1 MQESR
6 GESPEEGEVMAEMRR
21 VTAIRNGTVV
31 DHIPSGYAMQVISI
45 LGIATDRA
53 TPVSLVMNVP
63 SDKLGRKDVLKIE
76 DRELDQE
83 DLDRLALIAPAASIA
98 IIRNHAVAEK
108 MKVELADDL
117 LNIARCSFSNC
128 ITKNN
133 HEPLPQRMRVVSRD
147 PLEVRCYYC
156 GRGQEIDEL
165 IENII

>member
-1 MQESR
+1 MS
-6 GESPEEGEVMAEMRR
+6 EMRR

-31 DHIPSGYAMQVISI
+31 DHIPSGNAMQVIRI
-45 LGIATDRA
+45 LRINTDRA

-83 DLDRLALIAPAASIA
+83 DLDRLALIAPSASIA

-108 MKVELADDL
+108 MNVELADDI
-117 LNIARCSFSNC
+117 LNIAKCSFSNC
-128 ITKNN
+128 ITKNDR
-133 HEPLPQRMRVVSRD
+133 EPLPQRMKVVSRD

>member
-1 MQESR
+1 MS
-6 GESPEEGEVMAEMRR
+6 EMRR

-31 DHIPSGYAMQVISI
+31 DHIPSGNAMQVIRI
-45 LGIATDRA
+45 LRINTDRA
-53 TPVSLVMNVP
+53 TPVSLVMNVG

-98 IIRNHAVAEK
+98 IIRNHTVAEK
-108 MKVELADDL
+108 MNVELGDDL
-117 LNIARCSFSNC
+117 LNIAKCSFSNC
-128 ITKNN
+128 ITKNQR
-133 HEPLPQRMRVVSRD
+133 EPLPQRMKVVSRE

-165 IENII
+165 IGNII

>member
-6 GESPEEGEVMAEMRR
+6 NRCAQEGEVMTEMRR

-31 DHIPSGYAMQVISI
+31 DHIPSGNAMQVIRI
-45 LGIATDRA
+45 LRIDTDRA

-83 DLDRLALIAPAASIA
+83 DLDRLALIAPLASIA

-117 LNIARCSFSNC
+117 VNIAKCSFWNC
-128 ITKNN
+128 ITKNDR
-133 HEPLPQRMRVVSRD
+133 EPLPQRMRVTSRD
-147 PLEVRCYYC
+147 PLQVRCYY
-156 GRGQEIDEL
+156 
-165 IENII
+165 

>member
-1 MQESR
+1 MT
-6 GESPEEGEVMAEMRR
+6 EMRR

-31 DHIPSGYAMQVISI
+31 DHIPSGNAMQVIRI
-45 LGIATDRA
+45 LRIDTDRA

-83 DLDRLALIAPAASIA
+83 DLDRLALIAPLASIA

-117 LNIARCSFSNC
+117 
-128 ITKNN
+128 
-133 HEPLPQRMRVVSRD
+133 
-147 PLEVRCYYC
+147 
-156 GRGQEIDEL
+156 
-165 IENII
+165 

>member
-1 MQESR
+1 MMS
-6 GESPEEGEVMAEMRR
+6 EMRR

-45 LGIATDRA
+45 LRINTDRA

-108 MKVELADDL
+108 MRVELADDL
-117 LNIARCSFSNC
+117 LNIAICSFPNC
-128 ITKNN
+128 ITQSPR
-133 HEPLPQRMRVVSRD
+133 EPLPQRMKVVSRE

-156 GRGQEIDEL
+156 GRGQEINEL
-165 IENII
+165 IDNII